1 VSTLMFK
8 ERAMKLT
15 RLSLYYL
22 ATYLPLA
29 GLALLFVPDFAT
41 KLLLSNRTYEDTFM
55 RVAGGLALGL
65 GVLIIQIVRYRIEIL
80 YRWTLIIR
88 VGLISMFAV
97 LYARTSDPFFISL
110 FVIVGFGVVL
120 TAIGYYLDRRNG
132 ASVQVP
138 SAA

>member
-1 VSTLMFK
+1 
-8 ERAMKLT
+8 MKLT

-29 GLALLFVPDFAT
+29 GLALLFVPDLAT

-88 VGLISMFAV
+88 LGLISMFVV

-120 TAIGYYLDRRNG
+120 TGIGYYLDRRNG

-138 SAA
+138 SAV

>member
-1 VSTLMFK
+1 
-8 ERAMKLT
+8 MKLT